1 MQRVVWI
8 NKSNW
13 RKPGPIVY
21 MGLLNA
27 LAFAENGLAT
37 DFFVGSDKDSDTEA
51 DLTDFYGLQT
61 HQYLNIHRIPDTAG
75 WQRSVYKEAIAKIA
89 LYCGKGDEVLALTRE
104 LGVLALLLKLRK
116 KFPKLKVIYEAHD
129 YYLSIRHLKK
139 KRFSLSSIRRQWSER
154 ILIPKADGLI
164 CLTEHQ
170 RALYQQWFPKLA
182 IIALSLGCLDFPLQP
197 LVEQRRLKRRIAYI
211 GHLHSYK
218 GLELIFELAGYLKTA
233 NIELHSFGGN
243 ETQVLAL
250 QERADKEGLT
260 GALHFRPF
268 IEPRVLHEIL
278 DNDISI
284 GLVPLQDTFYSRY
297 LTCPVKALDFIAHGL
312 PTIASEIPSVR
323 EVLRETGFYCD
334 SKKVSEFADNTIALL
349 DDADAYLLA
358 TKASYS
364 RSHELQW
371 RLRAKRILEFVEGMC
386 IAILGFFEHDL
397 FVVAE
402 IEFWL

>member
-27 LAFAENGLAT
+27 LAFAENGLVT

-51 DLTDFYGLQT
+51 DLTGFYGLKS
-61 HQYLNIHRIPDTAG
+61 HQCLNIHRVPDTAG
-75 WQRSVYKEAIAKIA
+75 WRRSVYKAAVAKIA
-89 LYCGKGDEVLALTRE
+89 LYCEQGDEVLALTRE
-104 LGVLALLLKLRK
+104 LGVLGLLLKLRK
-116 KFPKLKVIYEAHD
+116 KYPKLKVIYETHD
-129 YYLSIRHLKK
+129 YYLSIRHLDKK
-139 KRFSLSSIRRQWSER
+139 KFSISSIRRQWTER

-164 CLTEHQ
+164 CLTEYQ

-182 IIALSLGCLDFPLQP
+182 IIALSLGCLDFPQQP
-197 LVEQRRLKRRIAYI
+197 LVEQRRLKRCVAYI

-218 GLELIFELAGYLKTA
+218 GLELIFELAGHLRTV

-243 ETQVLAL
+243 AAQVLSL
-250 QERADKEGLT
+250 QERAEKEGLT
-260 GALHFRPF
+260 GVLHFSPF

-312 PTIASEIPSVR
+312 PTIASEIPSAR
-323 EVLRETGFYCD
+323 AVLREAGFYCD
-334 SKKVSEFADNTIALL
+334 SKNVTEFVDKAIALL
-349 DDADAYLLA
+349 ADADSYLSA

-364 RSHELQW
+364 RSGELQW
-371 RLRAKRILEFVEGMC
+371 RLRAKRILEFVEG
-386 IAILGFFEHDL
+386 ISQHKSL
-397 FVVAE
+397 
-402 IEFWL
+402 

>member
-1 MQRVVWI
+1 MQRVIWI

-27 LAFAENGLAT
+27 LAFAENGLVT
-37 DFFVGSDKDSDTEA
+37 DFFVGSDKDSDTET
-51 DLTDFYGLQT
+51 DLAGFYGLQA
-61 HQYLNIHRIPDTAG
+61 HQCLNIHRIRDAEG
-75 WQRSVYKEAIAKIA
+75 WQRSVYKAAIAKIA
-89 LYCGKGDEVLALTRE
+89 IYCEQGDEVLALTRE
-104 LGVLALLLKLRK
+104 LGVLGSLLKLRK
-116 KFPKLKVIYEAHD
+116 KFPKLKVIYETHD
-129 YYLSIRHLKK
+129 YYLSIRHLEKK
-139 KRFSLSSIRRQWSER
+139 GFSLSSIRRQWSER

-182 IIALSLGCLDFPLQP
+182 IIALSLGCLDFPQQP
-197 LVEQRRLKRRIAYI
+197 VVEQRRLKRRIAYI

-218 GLELIFELAGYLKTA
+218 GLELIFALAGHLRAA

-243 ETQVLAL
+243 KAQVLSL
-250 QERADKEGLT
+250 QERADKEGL
-260 GALHFRPF
+260 AAVLHFKPF
-268 IEPRVLHEIL
+268 IEPKVLHEIL
-278 DNDISI
+278 DNDISL

-312 PTIASEIPSVR
+312 PAIASEIPSVR

-334 SKKVSEFADNTIALL
+334 SRNVAEFADKAIALL
-349 DDADAYLLA
+349 DNPESYLSA

-364 RSHELQW
+364 RSGELQW
-371 RLRAKRILEFVEGMC
+371 RLRARRILEFVEG
-386 IAILGFFEHDL
+386 ISR
-397 FVVAE
+397 
-402 IEFWL
+402 

>member
-1 MQRVVWI
+1 MRRVVWI

-27 LAFAENGLAT
+27 LAFAENDLAT
-37 DFFVGSDKDSDTEA
+37 DFFVGSDKDSDTET
-51 DLTDFYGLQT
+51 DLTDFYGLQA
-61 HQYLNIHRIPDTAG
+61 HQCLNIHRIPDTAG

-139 KRFSLSSIRRQWSER
+139 KKFSLSSLRRQWSER

-218 GLELIFELAGYLKTA
+218 GLELIFELAGHLKTA

-243 ETQVLAL
+243 ETQVLSL
-250 QERADKEGLT
+250 QKRADKEGLT
-260 GALHFRPF
+260 GVLHFRPF

-278 DNDISI
+278 DIDISI

-364 RSHELQW
+364 RSRELQW
-371 RLRAKRILEFVEGMC
+371 RLRARRILEFVEG
-386 IAILGFFEHDL
+386 ISR
-397 FVVAE
+397 
-402 IEFWL
+402 